1 MPISRNMRF
10 LPPLMALLAMAV
22 LSMAGYAA
30 ETLYPGG
37 YNISSGYAV
46 SAYNITTSDTLVI
59 TRTVRNNESFS
70 ITGLYFSENIPP
82 QLQVA
87 AHAIAINGAGIN
99 YQYQAN
105 LTDSIVGG
113 YDSYYWVVDDPES
126 PATVQNTL
134 SPGDSLSFRLKLT
147 AMLAGQYQLPLH
159 TTVFYGNNSGF
170 FSTDD
175 MYTITVSGDEIDT
188 IPPSRITDLR
198 AEP

>member
-1 MPISRNMRF
+1 MPIFRYMRF
-10 LPPLMALLAMAV
+10 YPLFMVLLVIAGF
-22 LSMAGYAA
+22 SMAGYAA
-30 ETLYPGG
+30 ETVYPGG
-37 YNISSGYAV
+37 YDIASGYDV

-59 TRTVRNNESFS
+59 TRTILNNESFS
-70 ITGLYFSENIPP
+70 VTGLYFSENIPP
-82 QLQVA
+82 QFQVA
-87 AHAIAINGAGIN
+87 AHAIAINGAGID
-99 YQYQAN
+99 YQYQAG
-105 LTDSIVGG
+105 LADSIIGG

-126 PATVQNTL
+126 PAAVQNTL

-147 AMLAGQYQLPLH
+147 ATSAGQYQLPLH

-175 MYTITVSGDEIDT
+175 FYTITVIGDEIDT